1 MSFQQGLSGLNA
13 ASKDLDVIGNNVANS
28 GTYGFKESTAIFADA
43 YAASLSGGGTGN
55 VGIGVK
61 VLGVAQQFTQG
72 NITTTNNPL
81 DMAINGGGFYRLSTN
96 GLVSYSRNGQFQLDK
111 SGYIVNATGDRLT
124 GYAADATGT
133 ITAGSPVDLR
143 LNLADITPLPTTKA
157 EAALNLDSRGAIP
170 TTAFTPTD
178 PSSFNYTTSLTSY
191 DSLGNAR
198 TFTSY
203 YVKTA
208 ENTYDVHGT
217 VDGTSLGAAALGT
230 LSFNT
235 DGTLNAGASSVPMT
249 ISAPAAGGAAPLT
262 FTLDYTGTTQYGALA
277 SVNKLTQ
284 DGYSSGRLDGFT
296 IGGDGTVL
304 GRYTNGQSKNLAAVA
319 LANFVAP
326 AGLQPLGDNKWAE
339 SPASG
344 QPLVGTPGS
353 GSLGML
359 QSSALENS
367 NVDLTKEL
375 VDLITAQRV
384 YQANAQTIKT
394 QDQVLQTLVTL
405 R

>member
-28 GTYGFKESTAIFADA
+28 GTFGFKQSTAIFADA
-43 YAASLSGGGTGN
+43 YAASLSGGGTSN

-61 VLGVAQQFTQG
+61 VAGVAQEFSQG
-72 NITTTNNPL
+72 NVTTTNNPL
-81 DMAINGGGFYRLSTN
+81 DMAINGGGFFRLSTN
-96 GLVSYSRNGQFQLDK
+96 GLISYSRNGQFAQDK
-111 SGYIVNATGDRLT
+111 NGFLVNATGDHLT
-124 GYAADATGT
+124 GYGADASGT
-133 ITAGSPVDLR
+133 IAAGSPVDIKLD
-143 LNLADITPLPTTKA
+143 LADINPLPTSKA
-157 EAALNLDSRGAIP
+157 QAALNLDSRTAAP
-170 TTAFTPTD
+170 TAAFSPTD
-178 PSSFNYTTSLTSY
+178 PSSFNYTTSLTAY
-191 DSLGNAR
+191 DSLGNPR

-208 ENTYDVHGT
+208 PNTFDVQGSI
-217 VDGTSLGAAALGT
+217 DGVALGSSLGT
-230 LSFNT
+230 LAFNT
-235 DGTLNAGASSVPMT
+235 DGSLNAAGSTVPMT
-249 ISAPAAGGAAPLT
+249 VTGPPVGGAAPMS
-262 FTLDYTGTTQYGALA
+262 FTLDFTGTTQFGSLS
-277 SVNKLTQ
+277 SVNKLVQ
-284 DGYSSGRLDGFT
+284 DGYTSGRLDGYA
-296 IGGDGTVL
+296 IGPDGAVL
-304 GRYTNGQSKNLAAVA
+304 GRYTNGQSKNLAQIA

-326 AGLQPLGDNKWAE
+326 TGLQPLGDNKWAE

-353 GSLGML
+353 GSLGVL